1 MGIINHTKTSIYM
14 IFLCKRY
21 EMYYYI
27 IIIWNKEAKVFD
39 PTKAGIPFAIQDE
52 GFYFCKDQSC
62 EYFCHQSFEA
72 MLQGDFSL
80 EPKTE
85 YFLYG
90 AENLQ
95 NEITIVMV
103 NDASSSLSHWL
114 IGHQRHLVNPESN
127 TLAAKWLASKIF
139 NPSKEFGVIP
149 NVARPTYQLKAT
161 CINSDYYDDIGSAV
175 ITTSTRQQKQDE
187 NVVFNHL
194 NCGNSNNDNCFCY
207 NENSKIYF
215 ESPKTTL
222 SYIDDGNGSETTRPQ
237 IDDYIC
243 NRYIHCANGL
253 VEYRFESNHLE
264 YEGDCDKNRI
274 QICSFDLDPEF
285 SDSGRVSD

>member
-1 MGIINHTKTSIYM
+1 
-14 IFLCKRY
+14 
-21 EMYYYI
+21 MYYYI

-103 NDASSSLSHWL
+103 NDASSSLSHW
-114 IGHQRHLVNPESN
+114 
-127 TLAAKWLASKIF
+127 
-139 NPSKEFGVIP
+139 
-149 NVARPTYQLKAT
+149 
-161 CINSDYYDDIGSAV
+161 
-175 ITTSTRQQKQDE
+175 
-187 NVVFNHL
+187 
-194 NCGNSNNDNCFCY
+194 
-207 NENSKIYF
+207 
-215 ESPKTTL
+215 
-222 SYIDDGNGSETTRPQ
+222 
-237 IDDYIC
+237 
-243 NRYIHCANGL
+243 
-253 VEYRFESNHLE
+253 
-264 YEGDCDKNRI
+264 
-274 QICSFDLDPEF
+274 
-285 SDSGRVSD
+285 